1 MTLLSLSTYL
11 PGGDL
16 ARILAATLL
25 VSILAPSAVAVGIAG
40 LERRDGGAC
49 SQGNA
54 LVAAGGGVLAV
65 LIGVGI
71 YALTQR

>member
-11 PGGDL
+11 PAGDL
-16 ARILAATLL
+16 ARIVAATLL

-40 LERRDGGAC
+40 LERRDARAFA
-49 SQGNA
+49 QGNA
-54 LVAAGGGVLAV
+54 LVALGGGVLAI

>member
-11 PGGDL
+11 PAGDL

-25 VSILAPSAVAVGIAG
+25 AAVIAPTAVAIGIVG
-40 LERRDGGAC
+40 LDRREDGALALGTT
-49 SQGNA
+49 
-54 LVAAGGGVLAV
+54 LVAVAAATLSLLVLVGV
-65 LIGVGI
+65 